1 MEILN
6 ELKEFFKSKNS
17 VINIEET
24 ENSYKIIMINNINN
38 TEIIEDLEIA
48 KYVGFGENKR
58 EFITEE
64 TKDSIMNQL
73 LYLYHNSLD
82 RYIRG
87 DNNVSNTI

>member
-38 TEIIEDLEIA
+38 TEIIEDLEIL
-48 KYVGFGENKR
+48 KYFVR
-58 EFITEE
+58 EE
-64 TKDSIMNQL
+64 TKDSVMNQL

-87 DNNVSNTI
+87 DNNVSNKI

>member
-17 VINIEET
+17 TINIEET
-24 ENSYKIIMINNINN
+24 EKSYKIIMINNINN
-38 TEIIEDLEIA
+38 TEIIEDLEIL
-48 KYVGFGENKR
+48 KSFVR
-58 EFITEE
+58 EE

-87 DNNVSNTI
+87 DK